1 MKRNLRENSNFML
14 VKNFPCL
21 DARLPNICISTSAA
35 PTYLPAYQFKNQDNE
50 GNVRKFNLIDGGVA
64 ANNPVYNHLERV
76 NFKLHI
82 WCSTFDIYLLNW
94 IREIEYTLIMWSLWY
109 GMNYILPYC
118 IFHKPNDD
126 NFFFFL
132 KYWK

>member
-1 MKRNLRENSNFML
+1 ML

-50 GNVRKFNLIDGGVA
+50 GNVQKFNLIDGSVA

-82 WCSTFDIYLLNW
+82 
-94 IREIEYTLIMWSLWY
+94 
-109 GMNYILPYC
+109 
-118 IFHKPNDD
+118 
-126 NFFFFL
+126 
-132 KYWK
+132 